1 MSMLKFNNT
10 KNIDNSIKVIGVGG
24 GGSNAVDNMFREGI
38 KDVDFIV
45 ANTDAQALEQSS
57 VPVKIQLG
65 KRGKGAGNN
74 PQIGKEAALESQE
87 QIENV
92 LDEDTEM
99 VFITAGMGGGTGTGA
114 APVIASIAREQGVLA
129 VGIVTTPFSF
139 EGPRRKKQADAGI
152 AELRKYV
159 DTILVIVNDR
169 LRELHQDM
177 KMSEAFKKADNIL
190 TTAAKGIAE
199 LVTVPGN
206 INLDFEDVKSVMQ
219 NGGKSIMSS
228 ATAEGENRALD
239 CAEMVLSSPLLA
251 DSTIKGAKNIL
262 LYLASSSEN
271 EMSVNEM
278 HDITD
283 YIREKSGGEANLIFG
298 NSLDDSLEES
308 IRITLVATGFESM
321 KEQQGKQSKK
331 VTPLYN
337 QNKVPEQEEQKE
349 DEPFIKSNKPPE
361 ENAESEQDDFVDETS
376 GKQESEDWNED
387 TASSSEKRT
396 VHYLFQDEEGE
407 SQEEYE
413 HNPSDYEGDTIEDGS
428 SDMRISDEHESHGDN
443 IQQHHDDNSSGKN
456 IFDEDGQVGNFQF
469 KTRRKKTTSD
479 TDTETNETDTAHEKR
494 ARDRIA
500 KLSYTGKIPK
510 RRPTEKE
517 REKMEKI
524 PAYKRRNIDLE
535 DTQSSDEENDPEYVL
550 GKNKNDETVIK
561 KNNGYIHK
569 NID

>member
-1 MSMLKFNNT
+1 MPMLKFNNT
-10 KNIDNSIKVIGVGG
+10 KNIKNSIKVIGVGG

-57 VPVKIQLG
+57 VPVQIQLG

-74 PQIGKEAALESQE
+74 PQVGKEAALESQD
-87 QIENV
+87 QIEEI
-92 LDEDTEM
+92 LDEETEM
-99 VFITAGMGGGTGTGA
+99 VFITSGMGGGTGTGS
-114 APVIASIAREQGVLA
+114 APVIASIAREQGVLT

-159 DTILVIVNDR
+159 DTSLVIVNDR

-228 ATAEGENRALD
+228 ATADGENRALD
-239 CAEMVLSSPLLA
+239 CAEMVLTSPLLA
-251 DSTIKGAKNIL
+251 DSTITGAKNIL
-262 LYLASSSEN
+262 LYLASSPEK

-298 NSLDDSLEES
+298 NSIDESLEES
-308 IRITLVATGFESM
+308 IRITLVATGFDSADDQN
-321 KEQQGKQSKK
+321 KQQTKK
-331 VTPLYN
+331 VTPLYDSEN
-337 QNKVPEQEEQKE
+337 DPDQNSAPDEPYIKKQKE
-349 DEPFIKSNKPPE
+349 EDTTADDEAVDEEPYPEPEPSDEPQP
-361 ENAESEQDDFVDETS
+361 TS
-376 GKQESEDWNED
+376 SK
-387 TASSSEKRT
+387 K
-396 VHYLFQDEEGE
+396 VHYLVPEDSPEEETETQGEDPDQKEKNEDNTVSDKEE
-407 SQEEYE
+407 SQQQDKNNE
-413 HNPSDYEGDTIEDGS
+413 S
-428 SDMRISDEHESHGDN
+428 SRYG
-443 IQQHHDDNSSGKN
+443 G
-456 IFDEDGQVGNFQF
+456 IFDEDEQVGNFQF
-469 KTRRKKTTSD
+469 KTRKSQSKTEPESD
-479 TDTETNETDTAHEKR
+479 TQKHEKK
-494 ARDRIA
+494 ARERIA
-500 KLSYTGKIPK
+500 KLSYTGKMPK
-510 RRPTEKE
+510 RQPTEKE
-517 REKMEKI
+517 REQMEKI
-524 PAYKRRNIDLE
+524 PAYKRKNMKLE

>member
-1 MSMLKFNNT
+1 MPMLKFNNT
-10 KNIDNSIKVIGVGG
+10 KNIKNSIKVIGVGG

-57 VPVKIQLG
+57 VPVQIQLG

-74 PQIGKEAALESQE
+74 PQVGKEAALESQE
-87 QIENV
+87 QIEKV
-92 LDEDTEM
+92 LDEETEM
-99 VFITAGMGGGTGTGA
+99 VFITSGMGGGTGTGS
-114 APVIASIAREQGVLA
+114 APVIASIAREQGILT

-228 ATAEGENRALD
+228 ATADGENRALD
-239 CAEMVLSSPLLA
+239 CAEMVLTSPLLA
-251 DSTIKGAKNIL
+251 DSTITGAKNIL
-262 LYLASSSEN
+262 LYLASSPEK

-298 NSLDDSLEES
+298 NSIDDSLEES
-308 IRITLVATGFESM
+308 IRITLVATGFEST
-321 KEQQGKQSKK
+321 KEQTREQKKK

-337 QNKVPEQEEQKE
+337 PKNEPEQNKSPEEPYIKKQEEEEDYQYNEDMDEDPASEPEPNDEPQASRSRKIHYLVPEDTPEEEAAEPEDSGQEEK
-349 DEPFIKSNKPPE
+349 N
-361 ENAESEQDDFVDETS
+361 EQDNV
-376 GKQESEDWNED
+376 SED
-387 TASSSEKRT
+387 
-396 VHYLFQDEEGE
+396 
-407 SQEEYE
+407 
-413 HNPSDYEGDTIEDGS
+413 DYSGHQRNT
-428 SDMRISDEHESHGDN
+428 N
-443 IQQHHDDNSSGKN
+443 NQNNSTRYSN
-456 IFDEDGQVGNFQF
+456 LFDEDDQVGNFQF
-469 KTRRKKTTSD
+469 KTRKSQPKTEPDSD
-479 TDTETNETDTAHEKR
+479 TQKHEKK

-500 KLSYTGKIPK
+500 KLAYTGKMK
-510 RRPTEKE
+510 RRLTEKE

-524 PAYKRRNIDLE
+524 PAYKRKNMDLE
-535 DTQSSDEENDPEYVL
+535 DTQSSEEENDPEYVL
-550 GKNKNDETVIK
+550 GKNKNNETVIK

>member
-87 QIENV
+87 QIEKI

-114 APVIASIAREQGVLA
+114 APVIASIAREQGVLT

-152 AELRKYV
+152 TELRKYV

-228 ATAEGENRALD
+228 ATADGENRALD
-239 CAEMVLSSPLLA
+239 CAEMVLTSPLLA

-298 NSLDDSLEES
+298 NSIDDSLEES
-308 IRITLVATGFESM
+308 VRITLVATGFDSV
-321 KEQQGKQSKK
+321 KEQQAKQSKK
-331 VTPLYN
+331 VTPLYYKD
-337 QNKVPEQEEQKE
+337 KVSEQEEQKE
-349 DEPFIKSNKPPE
+349 DEPFIKSKRSE
-361 ENAESEQDDFVDETS
+361 EAESNSDDFADDTS
-376 GKQESEDWNED
+376 GKEEPEDWNED
-387 TASSSEKRT
+387 SASFSEKRT
-396 VHYLFQDEEGE
+396 VHYLFPEEEGE

-413 HNPSDYEGDTIEDGS
+413 HSTSSHETATEDDDDSGMES
-428 SDMRISDEHESHGDN
+428 SNAHESYEDN
-443 IQQHHDDNSSGKN
+443 IQQQQEDNNANKD
-456 IFDEDGQVGNFQF
+456 IFDEDTQVGNFQF
-469 KTRRKKTTSD
+469 KTRRKKTESD
-479 TDTETNETDTAHEKR
+479 TEAEINETDTTHEKR

-517 REKMEKI
+517 REKMEKV
-524 PAYKRRNIDLE
+524 PAYKRRNINLE
-535 DTQSSDEENDPEYVL
+535 DTQASEEENDPEYVL

>member
-1 MSMLKFNNT
+1 MPMLKFNNT

-74 PQIGKEAALESQE
+74 PQVGKEAALESQD
-87 QIENV
+87 QIEKV
-92 LDEDTEM
+92 LDAETEM
-99 VFITAGMGGGTGTGA
+99 VFITAGMGGGTGTGG
-114 APVIASIAREQGVLA
+114 APVIASIARQQGILT

-139 EGPRRKKQADAGI
+139 EGPRRKKQAEAGI
-152 AELRKYV
+152 AELRQYV

-177 KMSEAFKKADNIL
+177 KMSEAFKRADNIL

-239 CAEMVLSSPLLA
+239 CAEMVLTSPLLA
-251 DSTIKGAKNIL
+251 DSTIKGANNIL
-262 LYLASSSEN
+262 LYLASSSEK

-308 IRITLVATGFESM
+308 VRITLVATGFDSV
-321 KEQQGKQSKK
+321 KGQTKQSKK
-331 VTPLYN
+331 ITPLYN
-337 QNKVPEQEEQKE
+337 QEKAPEQNENQGDAPYLKHAENETESDEGNHQETNTGEAE
-349 DEPFIKSNKPPE
+349 DKSN
-361 ENAESEQDDFVDETS
+361 T
-376 GKQESEDWNED
+376 
-387 TASSSEKRT
+387 TSSEKT
-396 VHYLFQDEEGE
+396 VHYLFDDDTEENSEEDFQQVTDQE
-407 SQEEYE
+407 SDKQTEDSFYEQPPHDKGKDYQE
-413 HNPSDYEGDTIEDGS
+413 DS
-428 SDMRISDEHESHGDN
+428 STRYKD
-443 IQQHHDDNSSGKN
+443 
-456 IFDEDGQVGNFQF
+456 IFDEDSQVGNFQF
-469 KTRRKKTTSD
+469 KTRKKETS
-479 TDTETNETDTAHEKR
+479 TENESSADAHEKK
-494 ARDRIA
+494 AKERIA

-510 RRPTEKE
+510 RQPTEKE
-517 REKMEKI
+517 REKMERI
-524 PAYKRRNIDLE
+524 PAYKRRNVDME

-550 GKNKNDETVIK
+550 GKNKNEETVIK

>member
-1 MSMLKFNNT
+1 MLKFNNT
-10 KNIDNSIKVIGVGG
+10 KNIKNSIKVIGVGG

-57 VPVKIQLG
+57 VPVQIQLG

-74 PQIGKEAALESQE
+74 PQVGKEAALESQE
-87 QIENV
+87 QIEEI
-92 LDEDTEM
+92 LDEETEM
-99 VFITAGMGGGTGTGA
+99 VFITSGMGGGTGTGS
-114 APVIASIAREQGVLA
+114 APVIASIAREQGVLT

-159 DTILVIVNDR
+159 DTSLVIVNDR

-177 KMSEAFKKADNIL
+177 KMSEAFKKADDIL

-228 ATAEGENRALD
+228 ATADGENRALD
-239 CAEMVLSSPLLA
+239 CAEMVLTSPLLA
-251 DSTIKGAKNIL
+251 DSTITGAKNIL
-262 LYLASSSEN
+262 LYLASSPEK

-283 YIREKSGGEANLIFG
+283 YIREKSGSEANLIFG
-298 NSLDDSLEES
+298 NSIDESLEES
-308 IRITLVATGFESM
+308 IRITLVATGFESADDQT
-321 KEQQGKQSKK
+321 KQQTKK
-331 VTPLYN
+331 VTPLYDSENAPDQN
-337 QNKVPEQEEQKE
+337 QSPDEPYIKKQKEEDTTEDDEAVDEEPDTEPEPGHEPQPTSSKKVNYLVPEDTPEEEAEAQGDTGQKE
-349 DEPFIKSNKPPE
+349 EDED
-361 ENAESEQDDFVDETS
+361 NAVTD
-376 GKQESEDWNED
+376 NN
-387 TASSSEKRT
+387 
-396 VHYLFQDEEGE
+396 E
-407 SQEEYE
+407 SQQQDKNNE
-413 HNPSDYEGDTIEDGS
+413 S
-428 SDMRISDEHESHGDN
+428 SRY
-443 IQQHHDDNSSGKN
+443 SG
-456 IFDEDGQVGNFQF
+456 IFDEDEQVGNFQF
-469 KTRRKKTTSD
+469 KTRKSQAKTEPESD
-479 TDTETNETDTAHEKR
+479 TQKHEKK
-494 ARDRIA
+494 ARERIA
-500 KLSYTGKIPK
+500 KLSHTGKIPR

-517 REKMEKI
+517 REQMEKI
-524 PAYKRRNIDLE
+524 PAYKRKNMALE